1 MARIDTVVKMT
12 NVYSFERRAIA
23 YWSTETAYIYTMT
36 GEDGT
41 VYVWKTTA
49 VMGFEEPT
57 DDPTGYTIDG
67 KEGRWQWVACNKGDV
82 IRIRATIKGESEYK
96 GMPQTEVNRVK
107 VMERIER
114 ALTREE
120 REEMKREEQL
130 ASINEGDIIMT
141 MPYRNYKDHYS
152 DCETLA
158 GSFIR
163 SDYDAPTIDVIV
175 RKGRLVPS
183 GVRGQSFSGYE
194 IKYKMDGIVGSVV
207 YRAVCEDNAVKR
219 FQKSCPDATIINIY
233 EC

>member
-1 MARIDTVVKMT
+1 
-12 NVYSFERRAIA
+12 
-23 YWSTETAYIYTMT
+23 
-36 GEDGT
+36 
-41 VYVWKTTA
+41 
-49 VMGFEEPT
+49 
-57 DDPTGYTIDG
+57 
-67 KEGRWQWVACNKGDV
+67 
-82 IRIRATIKGESEYK
+82 
-96 GMPQTEVNRVK
+96 
-107 VMERIER
+107 MERIER

-130 ASINEGDIIMT
+130 ANINEGDTIMT
-141 MPYRNYKDHYS
+141 MTYRNYKDHYS

-194 IKYKMDGIVGSVV
+194 IQYKMDGIVGSVV

-219 FQKSCPDATIINIY
+219 FRKSCPDATIINIY
-233 EC
+233 SDEC